1 MANQFHNAPGGPMT
15 NTELMSLRARLL
27 HIADDHSGAVAADL
41 RMAAEAAGQLA
52 TLRAAVSTVADE
64 LGADL
69 PAPMLASAAFCASLK
84 LRRAIAEADQP
95 FADITAREE
104 ANA

>member
-1 MANQFHNAPGGPMT
+1 MT
-15 NTELMSLRARLL
+15 NTFSLLMSLRARLL
-27 HIADDHSGAVAADL
+27 RIAADASADAAADL

-69 PAPMLASAAFCASLK
+69 PAPMLASAAFCASLV
-84 LRRAIAEADQP
+84 LRRAVADAEQA
-95 FADITAREE
+95 FADITARED
-104 ANA
+104 ADT